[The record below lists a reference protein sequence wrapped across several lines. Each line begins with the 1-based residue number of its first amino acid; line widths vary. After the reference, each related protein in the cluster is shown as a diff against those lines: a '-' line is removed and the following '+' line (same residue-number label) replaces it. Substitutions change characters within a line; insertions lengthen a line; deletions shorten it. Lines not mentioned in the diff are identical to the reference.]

1 MAIYLDIL
9 SPLYQPSLS
18 FQKGQH
24 DPIQE
29 FTWTMEKLQLLIED
43 TRDSQDNVMTSYKK
57 FQNEIVE
64 KDSEKD
70 DKIQYLYQ
78 DE

>member
-1 MAIYLDIL
+1 
-9 SPLYQPSLS
+9 
-18 FQKGQH
+18 
-24 DPIQE
+24 
-29 FTWTMEKLQLLIED
+29 MEKLQLLIED
-43 TRDSQDNVMTSYKK
+43 THDSQDNVMTSYKK

-78 DE
+78 DD